1 MYESEPFP
9 APAGPSSQSLPRLRV
24 AFVCHTGF
32 ALRNLYRGLFAHLD
46 ARGFDC
52 EAMVG
57 DAAYLEGDELGPV
70 KVHVVPMLREPSP
83 LKDLASLIRL
93 TRFFARNRYDLVHV
107 STVKG
112 ALLGAIAA
120 RLTGHPRVL
129 FVVRT
134 RIYQNRTGLS
144 RWVYQK
150 VDWLV
155 SSLSMKVAPISR
167 EVGECMAADGI
178 CPSAK
183 LVYFGEGSSN
193 GVDVTRFSRTPETI
207 AAGQAL
213 RDAHGIPRDA
223 LVLLSLGRLSSEK
236 GIDFLPD
243 ILTRLD
249 KTGREVRLLL
259 VGPVDWR
266 NPADPKTLEA
276 LAENPKVIRLG
287 YQSDPAPLYAAADLL
302 IFPSRREGFGNVAI
316 EAQAMGVPVIGFHT
330 TGVREAVAD
339 GETGLLAPLDD
350 GEKLAELSERLATD
364 DGLRAAMAA
373 AGVERVRAKFSNARI
388 WGDLEATLRS
398 MAAGTQA

>member
-1 MYESEPFP
+1 MTFFDGP
-9 APAGPSSQSLPRLRV
+9 AAAGPGSQSLPRLRI
-24 AFVCHTGF
+24 AFVCHQGF
-32 ALRNLYRGLFAHLD
+32 ALQTLYRGLFAHLD

-52 EAMVG
+52 EAVVG
-57 DAAYLEGDELGPV
+57 DAAYLEGGDLGPV

-83 LKDLASLIRL
+83 LKDLASVVRL
-93 TRFFARNRYDLVHV
+93 TRFFARHRYDLVHV

-120 RLTGHPRVL
+120 RLTGHRQVL

-134 RIYQNRTGLS
+134 RIYQNKTGLA
-144 RWVYQK
+144 RWAYQK

-155 SSLSMKVAPISR
+155 STLSMKVAPISR

-178 CPSAK
+178 CAPAK

-193 GVDVTRFSRTPETI
+193 GVDITRFSRTPE
-207 AAGQAL
+207 AMVAGRAL
-213 RDAHGIPRDA
+213 RDAHGIPHDA

-236 GIDFLPD
+236 GIEFIPGVM
-243 ILTRLD
+243 TRLAGI
-249 KTGREVRLLL
+249 GREVRLLL
-259 VGPVDWR
+259 AGPDDWR
-266 NPADPKTLEA
+266 DPADPETLEV
-276 LAENPKVIRLG
+276 LAGNPDVIRLG
-287 YQSDPAPLYAAADLL
+287 YEADPMPLYAAADLL
-302 IFPSRREGFGNVAI
+302 LFPSRREGFGNVAI

-350 GEKLAELSERLATD
+350 GAALAELSARLATD
-364 DGLRAAMAA
+364 DGLRATMAK

-388 WGDLEATLRS
+388 WGDLEATLRA
-398 MAAGTQA
+398 MAAGVRA

>member
-1 MYESEPFP
+1 MYKSEPSP
-9 APAGPSSQSLPRLRV
+9 APTGPGSQALPRLRV

-32 ALRNLYRGLFAHLD
+32 ALRNLYRGLFVHLD
-46 ARGFDC
+46 AHGFDC
-52 EAMVG
+52 EAVVG

-83 LKDLASLIRL
+83 LKDLASVIRL
-93 TRFFARNRYDLVHV
+93 IRFFARNRYDLVHV

-120 RLTGHPRVL
+120 RLTGQRRVL

-134 RIYQNRTGLS
+134 RIYQNKTGFS

-167 EVGECMAADGI
+167 EVGECMAADGL
-178 CPSAK
+178 CPPAK

-193 GVDVTRFSRTPETI
+193 GVDVARFSRTPETI

-213 RDAHGIPRDA
+213 RDTHGIPRDA

-236 GIDFLPD
+236 GINFLPD

-249 KTGREVRLLL
+249 DTGREVRLLL

-266 NPADPKTLEA
+266 NPADPKTIEA

-287 YQSDPAPLYAAADLL
+287 YQPDPTPLYAAADLL

-350 GEKLAELSERLATD
+350 GAALAELSARLATD
-364 DGLRAAMAA
+364 DDLRATMAA

-388 WGDLEATLRS
+388 WGDLETTLRS
-398 MAAGTQA
+398 MAGADRA